1 MKYITLV
8 ALCLFVMGLSI
19 TALAEEPSQM
29 KQQEQKI
36 ESEAAEQGQKIQ
48 EAKDFPSTLITG
60 EEKRSSANQEV
71 IELQEGYVYEEDP
84 QDD

>member
-8 ALCLFVMGLSI
+8 ALCLFVMGVSI

-29 KQQEQKI
+29 KQQEQKMQ
-36 ESEAAEQGQKIQ
+36 SEAVEKGQTIQ
-48 EAKDFPSTLITG
+48 EAKELPSTLITG

>member
-29 KQQEQKI
+29 KQEEQKI
-36 ESEAAEQGQKIQ
+36 ESEAAEQGQNIQ
-48 EAKDFPSTLITG
+48 EAKDLPSTLITG
-60 EEKRSSANQEV
+60 EEKRSGAMQEV
-71 IELQEGYVYEEDP
+71 EELREGYVYDEDL

>member
-1 MKYITLV
+1 M
-8 ALCLFVMGLSI
+8 
-19 TALAEEPSQM
+19 Q
-29 KQQEQKI
+29 
-36 ESEAAEQGQKIQ
+36 SEAVEKGQTIQ
-48 EAKDFPSTLITG
+48 EAKELPSTLITG

>member
-29 KQQEQKI
+29 KQEEQKI
-36 ESEAAEQGQKIQ
+36 ESKAAEQGQNIQ

-60 EEKRSSANQEV
+60 EEKRSGAMQEV
-71 IELQEGYVYEEDP
+71 EELREGYVYDEDL

>member
-1 MKYITLV
+1 MKYVAIV

-29 KQQEQKI
+29 KQKEQMI
-36 ESEAAEQGQKIQ
+36 ETEAAEEGKEIV

-60 EEKRSSANQEV
+60 EEKRSSAMQEV
-71 IELQEGYVYEEDP
+71 EELNKGYVYDAEA